1 MGSNTHIVARRYD
14 RYRDGSGSWTF
25 DIGEYED
32 DLSSLV
38 PGGVAADPTPEEA
51 YRMTAYLEGL
61 IEEQQRAATRSD
73 EVLDRFDAFEST
85 VELKAVAMAL
95 REIAE
100 GTDV

>member
-1 MGSNTHIVARRYD
+1 MRSNTPIVARRYD

-38 PGGVAADPTPEEA
+38 PGGVSPDPAPEEA
-51 YRMTAYLEGL
+51 YRMTVYLEGL

-73 EVLDRFDAFEST
+73 EALDRFDAFEST